1 MTTTRRLIL
10 LFALLL
16 AAMSYG
22 APTATAQTQEQQD
35 DLTDLWERYPLDAPA
50 DEPRPLGTHEEGGS
64 KAGSPADEPEP
75 GSMFALS
82 LLFVAMGL
90 AVVGV
95 AGGVYQ
101 GVSALRRR
109 RRGGSVR
116 SGSVAPS
123 RAKNHQA

>member
-1 MTTTRRLIL
+1 MTRTRRLIL

-16 AAMSYG
+16 AAISHG
-22 APTATAQTQEQQD
+22 APTATAQTPDQQN
-35 DLTDLWERYPLDAPA
+35 DLTDLWERYPLDAP
-50 DEPRPLGTHEEGGS
+50 DEGPRPLGTGEEGGS
-64 KAGSPADEPEP
+64 KAAPPADEPEP
-75 GSMFALS
+75 GGAFALS
-82 LLFVAMGL
+82 LLFLAMGL

-109 RRGGSVR
+109 RRGGSRR
-116 SGSVAPS
+116 SRSVAPR